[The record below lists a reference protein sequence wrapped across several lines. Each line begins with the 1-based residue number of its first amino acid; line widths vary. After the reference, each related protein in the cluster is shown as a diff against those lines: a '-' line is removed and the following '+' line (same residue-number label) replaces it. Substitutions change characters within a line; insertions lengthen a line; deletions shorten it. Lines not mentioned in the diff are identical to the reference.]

1 MQNKEFENLQDGANS
16 LSLNKESPSLG
27 YANEKKEY
35 EIDKYVE
42 VDKFNCQELDQKQKL
57 RQPQAENRTTFE
69 TGATLKKENGKF

>member
-1 MQNKEFENLQDGANS
+1 

-57 RQPQAENRTTFE
+57 R
-69 TGATLKKENGKF
+69 